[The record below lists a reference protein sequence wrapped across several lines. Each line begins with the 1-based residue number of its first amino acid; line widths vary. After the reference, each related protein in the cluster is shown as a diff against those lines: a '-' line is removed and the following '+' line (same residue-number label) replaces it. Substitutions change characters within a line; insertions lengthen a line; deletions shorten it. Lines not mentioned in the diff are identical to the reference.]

1 MSSRS
6 TDDEIE
12 DDAAL
17 VADGGEEIG
26 DAALDRRRLIGGPA
40 AGKRRAQL
48 VADLVDRQLRFA
60 NDVARGQGV
69 LFPVPSPACRYRF
82 EAGEVEAWLTG
93 WPGMLSRMVKVE
105 PQCAA

>member
-1 MSSRS
+1 MWCSERAPTKSAEWPLRAEIVPGPVEHPGAERVEPF
-6 TDDEIE
+6 DRGEIE

-60 NDVARGQGV
+60 DDVARGQGV
-69 LFPVPSPACRYRF
+69 LFPVPSR
-82 EAGEVEAWLTG
+82 GV
-93 WPGMLSRMVKVE
+93 
-105 PQCAA
+105 